1 MDAPATSTPDIW
13 ITAVMTG
20 PSGANMPQ
28 RKVNR
33 AEWRYR
39 YRQRHPSESGGGGR
53 RGLNVHQSRSD
64 QLQNYFCVI
73 FSCRGI
79 KACSLG
85 TLQVQDKTEPPLIR
99 QTAQT
104 H

>member
-1 MDAPATSTPDIW
+1 MDAPATPTPDIW

-39 YRQRHPSESGGGGR
+39 YRQRHPSEGGGGGEAGAECTSVALKSIAKLFLR
-53 RGLNVHQSRSD
+53 HF
-64 QLQNYFCVI
+64 QLQGNQ
-73 FSCRGI
+73 S
-79 KACSLG
+79 
-85 TLQVQDKTEPPLIR
+85 VQPRHPSGAR
-99 QTAQT
+99 
-104 H
+104 